1 MEVAEGDGRRE
12 EGSTGG
18 RASSELACGRREV
31 TEERGTEGGREL
43 TRRRREE
50 RAGKRRGERVQER
63 AGAGERMECDCGA
76 AGGAGEVRVRGGAG
90 EVKWRRAGG

>member
-1 MEVAEGDGRRE
+1 VGAGTQGEWGCMEVAEGDGRRE

-50 RAGKRRGERVQER
+50 RAGKWRRERVRER
-63 AGAGERMECDCGA
+63 ARAGEWAECDCGRERLQA
-76 AGGAGEVRVRGGAG
+76 SGWSG
-90 EVKWRRAGG
+90 